1 MADIEHQVTIARPIG
16 EVYNAVTAYED
27 SAGLQR
33 WQPELESVGVTAGNP
48 LRTGSMIAM
57 TRRFMGSRIFV
68 NVDVIELQ
76 RNKRF
81 EIKGVHG
88 RFPFRREIEF
98 SPSGRDTLIRDNI
111 TLRMSWLF
119 FWYRPFVRSTL
130 SRQTAREWA
139 NLKRE
144 LES

>member
-27 SAGLQR
+27 SAALQL
-33 WQPELESVGVTAGNP
+33 WQPELEAVGVTAGKP

-98 SPSGRDTLIRDNI
+98 APSGRDTLIRDSI
-111 TLRMSWLF
+111 TLRIGWLF
-119 FWYRPFVRSTL
+119 FWYRPFV
-130 SRQTAREWA
+130 
-139 NLKRE
+139 
-144 LES
+144 